1 MFRCIFIPVLFLI
14 FGCVD
19 QSRDVLEE
27 GSPKAQIQTDS
38 STSSNSNST
47 GNTSSD
53 ESDQSSSPKLKV
65 LLNVG
70 ENIVLPAYQALRDEA
85 ISFSVEGGALGMYC
99 ADLGTQAEPERLTK
113 VFSGLRSLSERIQ
126 VVEVL
131 QVGPLASET
140 NGLHNRIHPYKD
152 FSLATCSLDQAVVA
166 HAEGDYDIEIRASN
180 QKGFPAVEYLLANP
194 SLAHSCPALVP
205 VTQAWNSLAETDRK
219 KQRCALAQ
227 TIAND
232 IAEASTAAFDAWS
245 SEEGGYLDA
254 FTAEESVGE
263 NFQALSDALFYIEKI
278 TKSRKLTVPLGL
290 DSDCSDA
297 TCASLV
303 ESPYLGNSLQNIA
316 INLEAFLLVLEGGEG
331 FGFDDIIDEAGF
343 PDVSQRFR
351 DQVREATENAQGNA
365 LSLAEQVELL
375 EANSG
380 GSACVNAFANPG
392 SRDED
397 YPACTLAGLVKRI
410 TDDLK
415 IDFVTI
421 VEVSIP
427 GNVQSDND

>member
-1 MFRCIFIPVLFLI
+1 MFRCICIPILFLI

-27 GSPKAQIQTDS
+27 GSPTSQAQTDS

-47 GNTSSD
+47 GDTSAD
-53 ESDQSSSPKLKV
+53 ESEQSSSPKLKV

-70 ENIVLPAYQALRDEA
+70 ENIILPAYQALKDEA
-85 ISFSVEGGALGMYC
+85 VSFSAEGGTLGMYC
-99 ADLGTQAEPERLTK
+99 SGIGTEAEPERFTK
-113 VFSGLRSLSERIQ
+113 VLSDLRSLSERIQ

-131 QVGPLASET
+131 QVGPLASES

-152 FSLATCSLDQAVVA
+152 FSLATCSLDQAVVS
-166 HAEGDYDIEIRASN
+166 HADGDYDIEIRASN
-180 QKGFPAVEYLLANP
+180 QKGFPAVEYLLAN
-194 SLAHSCPALVP
+194 SNLAHSCPAQVP
-205 VTQAWNSLAETDRK
+205 VTQEWNSLTEADRK
-219 KQRCALAQ
+219 KQRCGLAV

-232 IAEASTAAFDAWS
+232 IAEASTAAFGAWS
-245 SEEGGYLDA
+245 SDDGGYFDS
-254 FTAEESVGE
+254 FTSEENVGE
-263 NFQALSDALFYIEKI
+263 NFQALSDALFYIEKN

-290 DSDCSDA
+290 DSDCSDT

-303 ESPYLGNSLQNIA
+303 EAPYLGNSLNNIA
-316 INLEAFLLVLEGGEG
+316 INLETFLLVLEGGDG

-343 PDVSQRFR
+343 PDVTQRFR
-351 DQVREATENAQGNA
+351 DQVQEATENAEANA
-365 LSLAEQVELL
+365 LSLAKQVDLL
-375 EANSG
+375 EANG
-380 GSACVNAFANPG
+380 DGSACINAFANPG
-392 SRDED
+392 SLDED
-397 YPACTLAGLVKRI
+397 YPACTLAGLVKRV